1 MSSVTQY
8 RSVKEALPSIL
19 NQVFEGTAEQEYSFK
34 PKHFEIGTI
43 TVVLKEKP
51 IKLCVGSRG
60 SILISDIAHDV
71 QNIFTSVDLS
81 YYFGLQ
87 KSETDKCK
95 DLKGKISKI
104 STDKT
109 SKIDSITTL
118 LIDNQLKVEQDS
130 SSYDDLDSFGYSDQ
144 DVFSYNDQDTSD
156 Y

>member
-1 MSSVTQY
+1 MSSVTHY
-8 RSVKEALPSIL
+8 GSVKEALPLIL

-34 PKHFEIGTI
+34 PKHYEIGSI

-60 SILISDIAHDV
+60 SILICDIAHDV
-71 QNIFTSVDLS
+71 QNVFASVDLS

-87 KSETDKCK
+87 KSKAGTCK
-95 DLKGKISKI
+95 DLKEKISKI

-109 SKIDSITTL
+109 SKIDTITTL
-118 LIDNQLKVEQDS
+118 LIENQPKVEQDS
-130 SSYDDLDSFGYSDQ
+130 SSYDDLDFSSCDDQ
-144 DVFSYNDQDTSD
+144 DFFD